1 MGATEATTKI
11 AIRTDADRD
20 IAINAIRACSLCTTI
35 SITPAKASD
44 ELTSRMHCAIR
55 CIAKQMTWDGETLNE
70 EDWKRLLVGSLAGQ
84 RVVRAVDAGGWV
96 VLDKRTSRMSGPQK
110 FDLVEFMYAFGSQHG
125 VIFDD

>member
-1 MGATEATTKI
+1 
-11 AIRTDADRD
+11 
-20 IAINAIRACSLCTTI
+20 
-35 SITPAKASD
+35 
-44 ELTSRMHCAIR
+44 MHCAIR
-55 CIAKQMTWDGETLNE
+55 CIAKQVEWDGEKLNE

-84 RVVRAVDAGGWV
+84 RVVRAVDSGGWV